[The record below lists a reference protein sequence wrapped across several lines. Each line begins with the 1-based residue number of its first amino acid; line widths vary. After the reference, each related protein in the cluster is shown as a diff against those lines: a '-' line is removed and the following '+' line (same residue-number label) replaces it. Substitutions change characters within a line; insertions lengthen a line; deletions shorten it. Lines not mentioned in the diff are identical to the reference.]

1 MTGPEFSTAVEEIN
15 GGDPSA
21 STLRFQFGNLGK
33 NLIEQRRPWMILRKT
48 DTSQTLATSSTWQT
62 AIDLST
68 ISDFSRFYQT
78 PSDPYPIRL
87 FDGSNKIAEYRLVP
101 FEQRL
106 EYNDS
111 LKHKGQR
118 SRQ

>member
-1 MTGPEFSTAVEEIN
+1 MTVSEFSTAVEEIN
-15 GGDPSA
+15 GGDSIA
-21 STLRFQFGNLGK
+21 STLRQFGNLGK
-33 NLIEQRRPWMILRKT
+33 NLIEQRRPWMVLRKT
-48 DTSQTLATSSTWQT
+48 DTSLTVSVSNTWQT

-87 FDGSNKIAEYRLVP
+87 FDGTNKIAKYRLVP

-106 EYNDS
+106 EYKDS
-111 LKHKGQR
+111 PNTAV
-118 SRQ
+118 

>member
-1 MTGPEFSTAVEEIN
+1 VEEIN
-15 GGDPSA
+15 GGDPIA

-48 DTSQTLATSSTWQT
+48 DTSKTTSNTWQT
-62 AIDLST
+62 AIALST
-68 ISDFSRFYQT
+68 IEDFSRFYQT

-87 FDGSNKIAEYRLVP
+87 FDGTNKIAKYRLVP

-106 EYNDS
+106 EYKDTPNTAVYD
-111 LKHKGQR
+111 HVNR
-118 SRQ
+118 FYI